1 MFYPKRME
9 RVSVGFHNAYTVEV
23 IQSLH
28 ESGAME
34 IIPIRDESNSIR
46 NQLGPC
52 GRSPDLDTISVLI
65 MDIDRVLEVFARIP
79 RKEVNPVSAFLS
91 PCLITPCTV
100 HQRPASDIFD
110 EAKTLLAQL
119 KMVGEISNHLIA
131 TEEELDK
138 VEKELLSIN
147 MLRPFGFDLS
157 YIGESDY
164 LFISAGKVDARKY
177 QEFAGDL
184 QNALSDDL
192 FLFEK
197 EEKTHILIVVAVPV
211 AEKLKIERFLRPPR
225 YQPLFPGSSGSPE
238 EALLQQNENKL
249 KLNEKREELFHE
261 LKGLESMYDPDLHRL
276 REELVLLKEELEAL
290 AGCGASR
297 EVTVVDGWVPSG
309 YVPTM
314 EKRLDLKSEG
324 HIFFS
329 TRVPDEQ
336 DPEPPVAYQNPR
348 WLRPFEVL
356 TSTFARP
363 HYNEIDPTPFI
374 APAFVLFFG
383 LMLGDAGYGLILT
396 VVGLFLYYRVGKSSQ
411 SLHDMTYILVIIS
424 IAATILGI
432 LQGGW
437 FGDLPQRF
445 FGTNP
450 PFVIIEPLEDPIAFF
465 QLSLL
470 IGIVHI
476 NLGLCLALYQNLK
489 RGTFRAAFYEQ
500 GVWFILQPAAGVL
513 LAGFFGWVVFSPVIV
528 YASYAGIIT
537 GLVMIFYYRGP
548 MGFFGLTGFLGD
560 WLSYVRI
567 LALALA
573 TGGIAM
579 TINILTEIIA
589 GIGPL
594 MIIPAAIIFLGGHIF
609 NIAIQSLGGVIHA
622 IRLQYIEF
630 FGKFYTGGGQEFTP
644 FRTYR
649 MYTKLEES
657 DSG

>member
-1 MFYPKRME
+1 MFYPARMQ
-9 RVSVGFHNAYTVEV
+9 RVAVGFHKAYTVEV
-23 IQSLH
+23 VRSLH
-28 ESGAME
+28 ESGVME
-34 IIPIRDESNSIR
+34 IVPIRDESNSIR
-46 NQLGPC
+46 NQLDPV
-52 GRSPDLDTISVLI
+52 GRSPLLDTISGLI
-65 MDIDRVLEVFARIP
+65 LNIDRVFEVFARIP
-79 RKEVNPVSAFLS
+79 RKEVNPISAFLS
-91 PCLITPCTV
+91 PPLITPRPV
-100 HQRPASDIFD
+100 HHRPAEDIFSD
-110 EAKTLLAQL
+110 VETLLAGL
-119 KMVGEISNHLIA
+119 KRVNDISNLLIG
-131 TEEELDK
+131 TDEEIDR
-138 VEKELLSIN
+138 VEKELISIDI
-147 MLRPFGFDLS
+147 LRPFGFDLS
-157 YIGESDY
+157 YIGESEY

-177 QEFAGDL
+177 QEFADDL
-184 QNALSDDL
+184 HNALPEDL
-192 FLFEK
+192 FLFQR
-197 EEKTHILIVVAVPV
+197 EEKTQVLVVIIVPIS
-211 AEKLKIERFLRPPR
+211 EKPRIERFLRPPR
-225 YQPLFPGSSGSPE
+225 YQPVIPGSRGSPE
-238 EALLQQNENKL
+238 DALLHQNEKKL
-249 KLNEKREELFHE
+249 ELTGKQRELFDE
-261 LKGLESMYDPDLHRL
+261 LRNLEETYAPDLHRL
-276 REELVLLKEELEAL
+276 REELGLLKEELEAL

-297 EVTVVDGWVPSG
+297 AVTVVDGWVPAG
-309 YVPTM
+309 DVPVM
-314 EKRLDLKSEG
+314 EQHLDTSSEG

-329 TRVPDEQ
+329 ARVPEEQ

-363 HYNEIDPTPFI
+363 HYDEIDPTPFI

-396 VVGLFLYYRVGKSSQ
+396 IVGLFLYYKVGRSSR
-411 SLHDMTYILVIIS
+411 SLHDLTYILVIIS

-450 PFVIIEPLEDPIAFF
+450 PFVIIEPLKDPIAFF

-470 IGIVHI
+470 IGLVHI

-489 RGTFRAAFYEQ
+489 KNAFRAAFYEQ

-513 LAGFFGWVVFSPVIV
+513 LAGFFGWVVFPPMIV
-528 YASYAGIIT
+528 YASYAGIII

-594 MIIPAAIIFLGGHIF
+594 MVIPAAIIFLGGHIF

-630 FGKFYTGGGQEFTP
+630 FGKFYVGGGKEFTP
-644 FRTYR
+644 FRTDR
-649 MYTKLEES
+649 TYTILEES
-657 DSG
+657 GSG

>member
-1 MFYPKRME
+1 MFYPARME
-9 RVSVGFHNAYTVEV
+9 RVAVGFHNAYSVEV
-23 IQSLH
+23 IQTLH

-34 IIPIRDESNSIR
+34 IIPIRDESNSVR
-46 NQLGPC
+46 GKLDPY
-52 GRSPDLDTISVLI
+52 GRSPVLDTTSGLI
-65 MDIDRVLEVFARIP
+65 LNLDRILEVFARIP

-91 PCLITPCTV
+91 PPLITPGTV
-100 HQRPASDIFD
+100 HQRPAEEIFT
-110 EAKTLLAQL
+110 EVELLLTRL
-119 KMVGEISNHLIA
+119 KRVGDISNLLIES
-131 TEEELDK
+131 EEELDH
-138 VEKELLSIN
+138 VEKELLSIG
-147 MLRPFGFDLS
+147 MLKPFGFDLS
-157 YIGESDY
+157 YIGESEY
-164 LFISAGKVDARKY
+164 LFISAGKVDPRKY
-177 QEFAGDL
+177 QEFRGDL
-184 QNALSDDL
+184 QNTLFEDL

-197 EEKTHILIVVAVPV
+197 DEKTHVLIVVAVPIS
-211 AEKLKIERFLRPPR
+211 EKPKIERFLRPPR
-225 YQPLFPGSSGSPE
+225 YQPVHPGSRGSPE
-238 EALLQQNENKL
+238 EALFHQNEKKL
-249 KLNEKREELFHE
+249 ELNEKRGELFDE
-261 LKGLESMYDPDLHRL
+261 LKGLERMYVPDLHRL

-297 EVTVVDGWVPSG
+297 EVTVVDGWVQAG
-309 YVPTM
+309 DVPAV
-314 EKRLDLKSEG
+314 EKRLDQSAEG
-324 HIFFS
+324 HIFFT
-329 TRVPDEQ
+329 TRVPGEQ

-348 WLRPFEVL
+348 WLQPFEVL

-363 HYNEIDPTPFI
+363 HYDEIDPTPFI

-396 VVGLFLYYRVGKSSQ
+396 AAGLFLYYKVGRSSR
-411 SLHDMTYILVIIS
+411 SLHDLTYILLIIS

-437 FGDLPQRF
+437 FGDIPQRF
-445 FGTNP
+445 FGTTP

-489 RGTFRAAFYEQ
+489 KGAFRSAFYEQ

-513 LAGFFGWVVFSPVIV
+513 LAGFFGWVVFPPLIV
-528 YASYAGIIT
+528 YASYAGILT

-589 GIGPL
+589 GISPF
-594 MIIPAAIIFLGGHIF
+594 MIVPAAIIFLGGHIF

-644 FRTYR
+644 FRTDR
-649 MYTKLEES
+649 VYTRLEER